1 MDPAKATKV
10 GNNILQV
17 EGGKLVIP
25 KEALNKNQFDNTTLS
40 VYRNKHRNKEIT
52 VTADYFADTKFVN
65 ITAVD
70 YLSNTHFEQ
79 LSTGETKD
87 YHDLVFSSYA
97 AITSKGGKIY
107 VNDESLEHSRT
118 ATTAKSV
125 KIGIA
130 LPDDSRHI
138 SSLSVRRL
146 NAVKNVEDIL
156 KNDEQNVNLSKTY
169 KLTYNAG
176 KRRLEFTIDN
186 IDSSSEIMTEFKDGA
201 MKALTEQKDVALDL
215 SKIDL
220 ANVTSIRLNNT
231 PANVKTGVT
240 AKTGT
245 VTLEMLFKTS
255 EAATKV
261 KKIYLVQNG

>member
-1 MDPAKATKV
+1 MPSPSILPLWMDPAKATKV

-107 VNDESLEHSRT
+107 VNDEPLEHSRT

-138 SSLSVRRL
+138 SSLPVRRL
-146 NAVKNVEDIL
+146 NAVKKMWRIFL
-156 KNDEQNVNLSKTY
+156 K
-169 KLTYNAG
+169 
-176 KRRLEFTIDN
+176 
-186 IDSSSEIMTEFKDGA
+186 MTNK
-201 MKALTEQKDVALDL
+201 
-215 SKIDL
+215 
-220 ANVTSIRLNNT
+220 
-231 PANVKTGVT
+231 
-240 AKTGT
+240 
-245 VTLEMLFKTS
+245 ML
-255 EAATKV
+255 
-261 KKIYLVQNG
+261 I

>member
-97 AITSKGGKIY
+97 A
-107 VNDESLEHSRT
+107 
-118 ATTAKSV
+118 
-125 KIGIA
+125 
-130 LPDDSRHI
+130 
-138 SSLSVRRL
+138 
-146 NAVKNVEDIL
+146 
-156 KNDEQNVNLSKTY
+156 
-169 KLTYNAG
+169 
-176 KRRLEFTIDN
+176 N
-186 IDSSSEIMTEFKDGA
+186 I
-201 MKALTEQKDVALDL
+201 
-215 SKIDL
+215 
-220 ANVTSIRLNNT
+220 
-231 PANVKTGVT
+231 
-240 AKTGT
+240 
-245 VTLEMLFKTS
+245 
-255 EAATKV
+255 
-261 KKIYLVQNG
+261 